1 MNILDILLIVIVAF
15 CVIRS
20 WSKGFIREIFS
31 ILGIIVGVLVAS
43 RYYQLLFPYVSR
55 YISDDA
61 FISLLSFTLVFLG
74 TFIIVAVLGMLVKAL
89 VRIMFVGWVDH
100 TMGGIFG
107 FVKGLLFISLLIW
120 ILTTF
125 LPKGSSLLRDSR
137 FSPYIARA
145 SRIFVVMTP
154 PKLKDVFN
162 EKQKEMRKLWD
173 ETSS

>member
-1 MNILDILLIVIVAF
+1 MNILDILLIIIVVF

-43 RYYQLLFPYVSR
+43 RYYQLLFPYVGR

-74 TFIIVAVLGMLVKAL
+74 TFTIVAVLGMLVKAL

-107 FVKGLLFISLLIW
+107 FVKGLLFVSLIIW

-125 LPKGSSLLRDSR
+125 LPKGSSLLRGSR

-145 SRIFVVMTP
+145 SRIFVVMIP
-154 PKLKDVFN
+154 KKLKDVSDK
-162 EKQKEMRKLWD
+162 KQREMRELWD
-173 ETSS
+173 EAPS

>member
-1 MNILDILLIVIVAF
+1 MNILDILLIMIVAF
-15 CVIRS
+15 CIIRS

-43 RYYQLLFPYVSR
+43 RYYQLLFPYVGR
-55 YISDDA
+55 YISDEA

-74 TFIIVAVLGMLVKAL
+74 TFIIVAVLGMLVKTL

-107 FVKGLLFISLLIW
+107 FVKGLLFVSLLIW

-125 LPKGSSLLRDSR
+125 LPKGSSLLQGSR
-137 FSPYIARA
+137 FSPYIAHA
-145 SRIFVVMTP
+145 SRIFVVMIP
-154 PKLKDVFN
+154 PDLKDVSN
-162 EKQKEMRKLWD
+162 KKQREMRKLWNK
-173 ETSS
+173 TSP